1 MKKILFCT
9 LIVALLG
16 TACNKTKEKPINAST
31 PEQTSDASA
40 GAFLKQNS
48 HLSSAT
54 LKELSMA
61 RKATAKFH
69 DIEVAKKAGYVDI
82 HLPIPHMGQHYM
94 NPALLDDHFDP
105 ANPEILVY
113 QENEST
119 GKFKLVAIE
128 YAYDNGDYVH
138 PPEGF
143 TGNED
148 NWTLFTPEGPWTC
161 HAWVWANNPTGI
173 FMPFNP
179 RVP

>member
-1 MKKILFCT
+1 MKQILFFMLIIT
-9 LIVALLG
+9 LFV
-16 TACNKTKEKPINAST
+16 TACNKKKETRVNPLTEQTADAST
-31 PEQTSDASA
+31 DV
-40 GAFLKQNS
+40 FLKKQNS

-54 LKELSMA
+54 LKELSLA

-69 DIEVAKKAGYVDI
+69 DIVVAKKAGYVDI
-82 HLPIPHMGQHYM
+82 HLPLPHMGQHYM
-94 NPALLDDHFDP
+94 NPALLDGEFDP

-119 GKFKLVAIE
+119 GKFKLVAVE
-128 YAYDNGDYVH
+128 YAFDNGDYIN

-143 TGNED
+143 TGNSD
-148 NWTLFTPEGPWTC
+148 NWSLFTPQGPWTC

-179 RVP
+179 NVP